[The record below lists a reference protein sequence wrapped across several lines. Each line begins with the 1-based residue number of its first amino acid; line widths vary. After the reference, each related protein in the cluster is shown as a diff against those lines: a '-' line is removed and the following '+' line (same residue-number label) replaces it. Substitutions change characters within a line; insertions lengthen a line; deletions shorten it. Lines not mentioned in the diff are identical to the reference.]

1 MDSVIIAAGLGSRL
15 RSVSDSKP
23 LTKVCGL
30 SLLEIAVRQ
39 LAQAGVRRVVVVTG
53 YKAAE
58 VEAVLPE
65 IGRGAG
71 LTMEAARVDDWT
83 LPNGMSV
90 IAGAARIN
98 GNYLL
103 VMADHLI
110 SSAILRNLVA
120 ADAPDRGVTLAI
132 DRRLESP
139 LIDPEDATYV
149 RTDGDGRITR
159 IGKRIAGADAVD
171 CGAFLATPELAEGIA
186 AAIAEGRPGSLSDGM
201 QWLAD
206 RGRAATLDI
215 GQEWW
220 IDVDDPAMHALA
232 EEALPRRMP
241 HVLASV

>member
-1 MDSVIIAAGLGSRL
+1 MDSVIIAAGMGSRL
-15 RSVSDSKP
+15 QSVSGSKP
-23 LTKVCGL
+23 LAKVCGL
-30 SLLEIAVRQ
+30 SLLEVAVRQ

-58 VEAVLPE
+58 VEAALPE
-65 IGRGAG
+65 IGMVAG
-71 LTMEAARVDDWT
+71 LSLEAVRVDDWT
-83 LPNGMSV
+83 LPNGLSV
-90 IAGAARIN
+90 IAGAARTS

-110 SSAILRNLVA
+110 SSAILRDLVA
-120 ADAPDRGVTLAI
+120 IDAPDRGVTLAI
-132 DRRLESP
+132 DRRLDGP
-139 LIDPEDATYV
+139 LIDPEDATFV
-149 RTDGDGRITR
+149 RTDGNGRITK

-241 HVLASV
+241 HLLATV

>member
-1 MDSVIIAAGLGSRL
+1 MDSVIIAAGMGSRL
-15 RSVSDSKP
+15 QSVSGSKP
-23 LTKVCGL
+23 LAKVCGL
-30 SLLEIAVRQ
+30 SLLEVAARQ

-58 VEAVLPE
+58 VEAALPG
-65 IGRGAG
+65 IGRAAG
-71 LTMEAARVDDWT
+71 LLVEAVRVDDWT
-83 LPNGMSV
+83 LPNGLSV
-90 IAGAARIN
+90 IAGAARTS

-103 VMADHLI
+103 AMADHLI
-110 SSAILRNLVA
+110 SSAILRDLVA

-132 DRRLESP
+132 DRRLDGP
-139 LIDPEDATYV
+139 LIDPEDATFV
-149 RTDGDGRITR
+149 RTDDKGRITK
-159 IGKRIAGADAVD
+159 IGKGIAGADAVD

-241 HVLASV
+241 HLLATV